1 MNQGSRNGRIDI
13 MQHTPGNQFELF
25 DKIHVN
31 DNSSFRDAMVGN
43 WSDNQL
49 SKAFFSGENIQIIQ
63 NGIRAGVYKM
73 SQGRFN
79 VGPQD
84 VTNLKIIMRS
94 IFLQYAANKPTHIK
108 EQISAL
114 NTLVLDYCVPN
125 VHGEA
130 VAYLKYKNDVTMLA
144 VPEPRPISDN
154 NKGDRVLE
162 LKPWF

>member
-63 NGIRAGVYKM
+63 NGIRAGVYKK
-73 SQGRFN
+73 SNGLYN
-79 VGPQD
+79 ISNQD
-84 VTNLKIIMRS
+84 TDTVKIIMRS
-94 IFLQYAANKPTHIK
+94 IFLQHSANMATNIK

-114 NTLVLDYCVPN
+114 NKLVLDFCIPRVY
-125 VHGEA
+125 GQTQG
-130 VAYLKYKNDVTMLA
+130 YIKYKKDVSTLP
-144 VPEPRPISDN
+144 VPMGLPIKASTDN
-154 NKGDRVLE
+154 TKTLE
-162 LKPWF
+162 LKNFF

>member
-1 MNQGSRNGRIDI
+1 MNQTSNGRVNISG
-13 MQHTPGNQFELF
+13 PPKNQFQLF
-25 DKIHVN
+25 DNPGMNYN
-31 DNSSFRDAMVGN
+31 DVTSYRDALTGN
-43 WSDNQL
+43 WTDNVL
-49 SKAFFSGENIQIIQ
+49 SKTFFSAQNITIIQ

-114 NTLVLDYCVPN
+114 NTLVLNYCVPN
-125 VHGEA
+125 VHSEA